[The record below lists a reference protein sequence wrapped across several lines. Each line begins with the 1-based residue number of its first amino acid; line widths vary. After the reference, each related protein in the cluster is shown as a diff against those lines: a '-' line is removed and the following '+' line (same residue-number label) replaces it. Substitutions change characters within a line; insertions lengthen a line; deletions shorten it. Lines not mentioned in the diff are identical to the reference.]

1 MLPIVVEPPRAW
13 NTLTQGV
20 AEHGPA
26 ALRQA
31 LAPRRY
37 RIPSFSTLAHCSC
50 QLASS
55 SSGRRF
61 RAKSIN
67 MFLALLFEQVPAA
80 VSLAGLPPVRL
91 DRWDLHHAHLF
102 YSASCGQLGL
112 LLHAKEYPAAHA
124 ERFDVHLGNCQVG
137 SSLEFD
143 HGAMDHRNLVWC
155 ACAGARSW
163 TPDRA

>member
-1 MLPIVVEPPRAW
+1 
-13 NTLTQGV
+13 V
-20 AEHGPA
+20 AEQGGV

-31 LAPRRY
+31 LSPRRY

-55 SSGRRF
+55 SNGRRF

-67 MFLALLFEQVPAA
+67 LFMALLFEQVPAA
-80 VSLAGLPPVRL
+80 VSLAGLPRVRL

-102 YSASCGQLGL
+102 YAASCRQLGL

-124 ERFDVHLGNCQVG
+124 ERFDVQLGNCQVG

-143 HGAMDHRNLVWC
+143 AGAMDHRNLLWC
-155 ACAGARSW
+155 VHEGN
-163 TPDRA
+163 